1 MKNLKSMI
9 IGMLS
14 GLIIVGIVGAKEVK
28 AAELD
33 NFYVEPTDRVVEVLE
48 DESIILYDTKEK
60 VYNFYPAC
68 LDDWNYSFKNKKEL
82 DRAVNTYKELSSN
95 ISHSSKTY
103 MVNKLNNN
111 GNIKI
116 FLSDG
121 SLIVYIKQDN
131 KYYFYPSCMGD
142 WCLTL
147 DSKIDL
153 TNYINTYI
161 EYYYSL
167 STGGGTNE

>member
-1 MKNLKSMI
+1 MKNIKSMI
-9 IGMLS
+9 IGMLL
-14 GLIIVGIVGAKEVK
+14 GLIIIGIVGAKEVK

-33 NFYVEPTDRVVEVLE
+33 NFYVETTDRVVEVLE
-48 DESIILYDTKEK
+48 DESIVLYDTKK
-60 VYNFYPAC
+60 QVYNFYPAC
-68 LDDWNYSFKNKKEL
+68 LGDWNYSFKNKKEL

-116 FLSDG
+116 FLSDE
-121 SLIVYIKQDN
+121 SSIVYIKDDN
-131 KYYFYPSCMGD
+131 KYYFYPACMGD

-147 DSKIDL
+147 DNIDDL
-153 TNYINTYI
+153 RSCIDTYFDEEVTI
-161 EYYYSL
+161 
-167 STGGGTNE
+167 